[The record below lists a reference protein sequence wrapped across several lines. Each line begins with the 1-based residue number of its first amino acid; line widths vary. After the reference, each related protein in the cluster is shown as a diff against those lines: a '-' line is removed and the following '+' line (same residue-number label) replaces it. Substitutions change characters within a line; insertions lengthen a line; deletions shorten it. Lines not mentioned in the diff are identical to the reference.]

1 MKNHTLFRVII
12 LQFSYYAIGENLAKE
27 FYFLEG
33 FLFETIF
40 RDFVSRMKELI
51 VRLKNTLLFHET
63 KEADKSEKTSNDRF
77 YNNLANNSLLNVF
90 INLTQTRCLLLPPTE
105 WVIVS
110 YCALMNHTSKLFK
123 FFRYQFI
130 CILKPEQLCIF

>member
-40 RDFVSRMKELI
+40 RDFVSRMEELI
-51 VRLKNTLLFHET
+51 VILKNTLLFHET

-77 YNNLANNSLLNVF
+77 YNNLAKQLLIKRFHKLNPNEVSP
-90 INLTQTRCLLLPPTE
+90 LTSNRMGNCVLLCLDEPY
-105 WVIVS
+105 VQ
-110 YCALMNHTSKLFK
+110 AL
-123 FFRYQFI
+123 
-130 CILKPEQLCIF
+130 